1 LQDCLK
7 HLPDDAEAHYFL
19 ALAFSQTG
27 DQRRA
32 ESELR
37 ESVRLNSTNIQTQE
51 MLAGIAAGKNDSA
64 TLMQIGEQVIKI
76 APGLP
81 NGYSIRAAGEIAHK
95 DLKAAEAD
103 LTKALQLSPND
114 PHGYMSMARFR
125 LGQKNLPEAEKFF
138 EEALKR
144 NPAEVD
150 ALQGLAAIYFAQK
163 HPERA
168 MARVNEQIAKIPN
181 NASVYG
187 LKGSLQLQA
196 KDAQGALA
204 SFKQAVGLS
213 GNKDLN
219 LLLLLAQTQVAL
231 GSYDDALA
239 TFGTAAKA
247 FPNNPR
253 PLVLGAML
261 QEERGNWQAA
271 QKQYEAALSQ
281 SQDAISANNL
291 AFLLASHGGNL
302 DVALSWAQKARQW
315 MPENPTTADTLG
327 WVYYQKGL
335 YNMAIQLFQEA
346 ADKDVNHPAYYYHL
360 GFAQQ
365 RAGEK
370 SKAKASLTKALKLD
384 PKFGLAAEAHKALNE
399 L

>member
-1 LQDCLK
+1 
-7 HLPDDAEAHYFL
+7 
-19 ALAFSQTG
+19 
-27 DQRRA
+27 
-32 ESELR
+32 
-37 ESVRLNSTNIQTQE
+37 
-51 MLAGIAAGKNDSA
+51 
-64 TLMQIGEQVIKI
+64 MQIGEQVIKI

-315 MPENPTTADTLG
+315 MPENPTAADTLG

-384 PKFGLAAEAHKALNE
+384 PKFGLAAEAHKALSE